1 MKCVLALMATAPRGM
16 QIDIQKALWMV
27 DSLVITL
34 TGQAEYNTFRVS
46 IRITRHA
53 GRMCKS
59 VPILQNVHKE

>member
-1 MKCVLALMATAPRGM
+1 M

-46 IRITRHA
+46 IRITQHA